1 MKTEKHIHGQ
11 ESCHNCRACACAHGH
26 ETEAKNPWNK
36 IIWAAVLFAAALAA
50 PDFLWL
56 KLPLYVASYLL
67 CGTEVLLTSFR
78 NIKAGEVFDENFLM
92 ALATFG
98 AFAIGEYPEAAAVML
113 FYQTG
118 ERLQELAAGRSRSSI
133 VKLMDLRPDF
143 ARVIRQGKEEKINPQ
158 DVTPGEITVVL
169 PGERI
174 ALDGIIVEGEGHIDA
189 SALTGESRP
198 VSALKGKEVLAG
210 CISLDGTLQ
219 IRTTKNYQ
227 NSAVA
232 KILELAENAA
242 NKEVDFSV
250 AWGNAPT
257 HGSEQVSNYLTV
269 TPDSDGS
276 TMATVSCK
284 KAFGDDTIIITVTTR
299 EGGYTATCTVL
310 FTGVAS
316 GIEITSSTAT
326 KKSTSARGEY
336 YELGTRKTYTFDI
349 ELTNAFDDVTGNLS
363 VTEIGGSGN
372 MYFGSR
378 YSNDGG
384 YYNYQDVYQQSL
396 GEIAGEFIT
405 SATISG
411 NTLTVQTG
419 SSVLENYYSEYAYD
433 EWDNYYAQ
441 NAYVVELDDYW
452 NIKDTS
458 DTFNNQNAK
467 YNAENIGSCY
477 FYVKVTDSISGLSE
491 TVRLWLVS
499 SVSGVSLSQT
509 EMEF

>member
-1 MKTEKHIHGQ
+1 MSNELYEHKRSDTVKWILTLLAFILVGVMLAGIICGWFDKKEEPPAEEEQTEQ
-11 ESCHNCRACACAHGH
+11 
-26 ETEAKNPWNK
+26 
-36 IIWAAVLFAAALAA
+36 AAVVDGDGNAMDEDIVYPMPAKMSFSAASFAAPLAA
-50 PDFLWL
+50 ERVTDP
-56 KLPLYVASYLL
+56 V
-67 CGTEVLLTSFR
+67 VTSEQSVDVR
-78 NIKAGEVFDENFLM
+78 IQA
-92 ALATFG
+92 
-98 AFAIGEYPEAAAVML
+98 Y
-113 FYQTG
+113 
-118 ERLQELAAGRSRSSI
+118 
-133 VKLMDLRPDF
+133 
-143 ARVIRQGKEEKINPQ
+143 
-158 DVTPGEITVVL
+158 VTP
-169 PGERI
+169 
-174 ALDGIIVEGEGHIDA
+174 
-189 SALTGESRP
+189 
-198 VSALKGKEVLAG
+198 
-210 CISLDGTLQ
+210 
-219 IRTTKNYQ
+219 
-227 NSAVA
+227 
-232 KILELAENAA
+232 ENAA